1 MDDDSQLS
9 PLRQTEPENP
19 PKEINPGIETKTIN
33 PNQETENMEV
43 HAHELHKAPGH
54 GWKHYLFEFFMLFLA
69 VFCGFLAENWR
80 EHVVDQERE
89 KQYVKSFYQDLTED
103 EKDQQRTINNLDHE
117 VKNADSLFVL
127 LNNMNTT
134 QPANQVYMLL
144 RGMTRSGSVLV
155 RVNDR
160 TIVQLRNAG
169 GMRLIRNKNV
179 SDSMVVY
186 YKEIGYLQFLFDES
200 VSIRRSLREK
210 IEPLLN
216 AADFAKIVD
225 STNAIINP
233 TDVLHLRS
241 ADQNTINSCL
251 LEVNNIRG
259 LSIGTKQRIQALR
272 ERAGRIKKYIK
283 EEYKLE

>member
-1 MDDDSQLS
+1 
-9 PLRQTEPENP
+9 
-19 PKEINPGIETKTIN
+19 
-33 PNQETENMEV
+33 
-43 HAHELHKAPGH
+43 
-54 GWKHYLFEFFMLFLA
+54 
-69 VFCGFLAENWR
+69 
-80 EHVVDQERE
+80 
-89 KQYVKSFYQDLTED
+89 
-103 EKDQQRTINNLDHE
+103 
-117 VKNADSLFVL
+117 
-127 LNNMNTT
+127 
-134 QPANQVYMLL
+134 
-144 RGMTRSGSVLV
+144 
-155 RVNDR
+155 
-160 TIVQLRNAG
+160 
-169 GMRLIRNKNV
+169 V

-186 YKEIGYLQFLFDES
+186 YKKIGYLQFLFDES

-210 IEPLLN
+210 FEPLLN

-259 LSIGTKQRIQALR
+259 LSIGTKQRIKALR